1 MIRVGVVGVGGWG
14 KNHLRV
20 LSELGLLSG
29 FCDTDLSKLD
39 LYKKM
44 YSVEGYSSVDEL
56 LSKAALDAVIVSTP
70 TATHYAVAEKII
82 NAGIAVFVEK
92 PLSCTTIE
100 GKKLVELA
108 EVKDVLMTVGYI
120 ERFNPA
126 IKKIKDMLDKEE
138 LGDPRLLEFR
148 RENKLNKRIV
158 DVGAIMDTSVHDI
171 DTARWL
177 FNSNPNVVFARTG
190 RMGGEHED
198 FAAITLGF
206 KGGKTAIL
214 TSNWVTS
221 RRIRKLSGVFT
232 KCAIDLDF
240 ITQDVKVDMNDE
252 TLSPEIVWQEP
263 LVLELSSFVDCVS
276 SGKKPLITSRDALH
290 TTEVAEAA
298 LVSNDTGSAIYL
310 EL

>member
-108 EVKDVLMTVGYI
+108 EVK
-120 ERFNPA
+120 NQ
-126 IKKIKDMLDKEE
+126 LDKAGPTDLAFVHNVYFWLKDGITEE
-138 LGDPRLLEFR
+138 EEKAFLEGLVSLKDISAIGQFYYGPPAGTPRDV
-148 RENKLNKRIV
+148 V
-158 DVGAIMDTSVHDI
+158 D
-171 DTARWL
+171 
-177 FNSNPNVVFARTG
+177 NSYDYALSI
-190 RMGGEHED
+190 H
-198 FAAITLGF
+198 F
-206 KGGKTAIL
+206 K
-214 TSNWVTS
+214 
-221 RRIRKLSGVFT
+221 
-232 KCAIDLDF
+232 D
-240 ITQDVKVDMNDE
+240 
-252 TLSPEIVWQEP
+252 
-263 LVLELSSFVDCVS
+263 
-276 SGKKPLITSRDALH
+276 
-290 TTEVAEAA
+290 EAA
-298 LVSNDTGSAIYL
+298 QDAYQVDPIHTAFVEKLADHWTKVQVYDNTLMG
-310 EL
+310 E